1 MVPVTHIVFC
11 DLDGTVTGEESFV
24 RVLKTFSPALSG
36 VLIPRMISRTM
47 SLREGVR
54 AILESIE
61 SRHYPE
67 MLASVRNTPLRAGFR
82 EFVDFLGERG
92 IPIVIVTAGVEA
104 LARTILGGFA
114 TRVYGLYGL
123 DLDTGSEYLKVRSGW
138 ESETELVS
146 KPAVIRHVLE
156 KTGGGVAIAIG
167 DSVTDFE
174 MALACPVVFARDRLP
189 GYLLEEGKSFFPFG
203 DFFDVMRILKKSVLA

>member
-1 MVPVTHIVFC
+1 MVTVKHIVFC
-11 DLDGTVTGEESFV
+11 DLDGTVTEEESFV
-24 RVLKTFSPALSG
+24 RVLKTFSPGLSS
-36 VLIPRMISRTM
+36 VLIPRMLSRTL
-47 SLREGVR
+47 SLREGVG

-92 IPIVIVTAGVEA
+92 IPVVVVTAGVEA
-104 LARTILGGFA
+104 FARTILGGLA
-114 TRVYGLYGL
+114 ARMYGLYGL
-123 DLDTGSEYLKVRSGW
+123 ELDTGSQYLKVGHKW

-156 KTGGGVAIAIG
+156 KTGEAITIAIG
-167 DSVTDFE
+167 DSVTDLE
-174 MALACPVVFARDRLP
+174 MALACSVVFARDRLP
-189 GYLLEEGKSFFPFG
+189 GYLLEEGKSFFPFE